1 MNLNVR
7 KNEIEAR
14 IALIK
19 QESETAELEA
29 LETLEKE
36 LDGLL
41 SECSLIDKKLNMT
54 TKFKPSE
61 VIVENKGEVKQDVL
75 EKRGIDLKEKRTIQ
89 VSQDEILLPQ
99 HVDSKLSPY
108 PFSEVSS
115 LVDNINLINLSGGET
130 YKKTFVKG
138 SGTAGYTS
146 ESTDYNETEPDFGYV
161 TITKCKLTA
170 YTEITEEL
178 EKLPSINYQGE
189 VIKNIKTSL
198 KKKLSLEILKG
209 AGTANN
215 FTGLFSDKA
224 VALEDTEDLAISA
237 INEDTLDDIIFA
249 YGGNEDVE
257 GGAVLILNKNDLRSF
272 AGLRTKEGRKV
283 HSIDY
288 VNHTID
294 GIPYIISSNCAA
306 LSSSKTTEG
315 TYCLA
320 YGSLKNYEVAVFSP
334 IEIAKSNDYKFKQG
348 IICYKASVFVG
359 GNVIGYNGFVRVT
372 KGSANTNATEED
384 EEQEG

>member
-7 KNEIEAR
+7 KKEIEAR
-14 IALIK
+14 IAVIK
-19 QESETAELEA
+19 RESEEAELEA
-29 LETLEKE
+29 LEVLEAE
-36 LDGLL
+36 LDTLL
-41 SECSLIDKKLNMT
+41 KERNVIDKKLLLAS
-54 TKFKPSE
+54 KFVPSNVNFE
-61 VIVENKGEVKQDVL
+61 QKGEIKEEAL
-75 EKRGIDLKEKRTIQ
+75 EKRGVDLKEKRAVQ
-89 VSQDEILLPQ
+89 VSQDEILLTE
-99 HVDSKLSPY
+99 HVDNKLHAY

-115 LVDNINLINLSGGET
+115 LVDNINLVNLTGGET
-130 YKKTFVKG
+130 YKKTFVKE
-138 SGTAGYTS
+138 STTAGYTA
-146 ESTDYNETEPDFGYV
+146 EGADYNEVEPEFGYV

-178 EKLPSINYQGE
+178 EKLPSIDYQAE

-224 VALEDTEDLAISA
+224 VALSDADDLEISE
-237 INEDTLDDIIFA
+237 INEDTLDEIIFA

-257 GGAVLILNKNDLRSF
+257 GGAVLILNKNDLRAF
-272 AGLRTKEGRKV
+272 AGLRTEEGRKV

-294 GIPYIISSNCAA
+294 GIPYIINSNCAA
-306 LSSSKTTEG
+306 ISNSQTAVGAYT
-315 TYCLA
+315 LA

-334 IEIAKSNDYKFKQG
+334 VEIAKSNDYKFKQG

-359 GNVIGYNGFVRVT
+359 GNVIGYQGFVRVK
-372 KGSANTNATEED
+372 KGTAVTEGE
-384 EEQEG
+384 